1 MCSSMRFKFYELS
14 FSLKPNSEKLTRI
27 LGETICVSFESG
39 NTVMVATNF
48 LLRTILLELMGS
60 F

>member
-1 MCSSMRFKFYELS
+1 MRFKFYELS
-14 FSLKPNSEKLTRI
+14 FSLKPNSEILARI
-27 LGETICVSFESG
+27 LGETTCVSFESG